1 MILNFWPH
9 WLYTNVYTRTYTR
22 IYLLRKIIGRVPN
35 ILFNCYSKTLVE
47 FISDLETIDATWM
60 ELYRYQLL

>member
-1 MILNFWPH
+1 MVRNFWPH
-9 WLYTNVYTRTYTR
+9 SRYTNVYTRTYTR
-22 IYLLRKIIGRVPN
+22 IYRLRKIIGRVPN
-35 ILFNCYSKTLVE
+35 ILSNCYSKTLVE